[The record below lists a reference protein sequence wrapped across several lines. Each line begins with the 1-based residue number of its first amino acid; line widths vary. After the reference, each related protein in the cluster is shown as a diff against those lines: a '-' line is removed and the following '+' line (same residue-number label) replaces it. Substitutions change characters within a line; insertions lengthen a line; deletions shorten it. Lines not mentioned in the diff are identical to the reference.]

1 VKQQRPISSGYN
13 SIKNLRTK
21 YSTVTSDSVQLRIV
35 QPRLKDHEPLGVIK
49 MKFKT
54 DEGASISKYKQKR
67 QSVVEINRLQLK
79 LSQPVAKPQVGFES
93 P

>member
-21 YSTVTSDSVQLRIV
+21 YSTITSDPVQPRIV
-35 QPRLKDHEPLGVIK
+35 QPQLKDHEPLGVIK
-49 MKFKT
+49 MKFKA

-79 LSQPVAKPQVGFES
+79 LSQPVAKPHVGFES